1 MDAREQRRRSRL
13 VAKWRRSGA
22 TARAFAEE
30 HGCTVSQLRAWSA
43 ADRRAETKPAEFT
56 EVRVRGVADEA
67 GRSPIEIVLGEV
79 TVRVR
84 PGADLEQLAAVLG
97 VVARC

>member
-1 MDAREQRRRSRL
+1 M
-13 VAKWRRSGA
+13 
-22 TARAFAEE
+22 
-30 HGCTVSQLRAWSA
+30 SQLHAWSA
-43 ADRRAETKPAEFT
+43 AERRAETKPTEFT
-56 EVRVRGVADEA
+56 EVSVHGVADEA
-67 GRSPIEIVLGEV
+67 ERTPIEILIGEV